1 MKRRVCIRN
10 LFDISRDE
18 DDDERTPAAR
28 INSYTFD
35 MVGKDLLRQPNYRV
49 SFSEK
54 DVKKMVGMKAV
65 RKKMIM
71 KKVIEY
77 EKQIRALYKKQ
88 YNVCKVFITF
98 ETGMLYLWTTLWNI
112 EYCLLN
118 TIFLIELG
126 QRLALDILNTARYDH
141 EFKTDDS
148 ARAIELREDLKF
160 EGQELLYVRYVIRLY
175 LYV

>member
-98 ETGMLYLWTTLWNI
+98 ETGMLYL
-112 EYCLLN
+112 
-118 TIFLIELG
+118 
-126 QRLALDILNTARYDH
+126 
-141 EFKTDDS
+141 
-148 ARAIELREDLKF
+148 
-160 EGQELLYVRYVIRLY
+160 
-175 LYV
+175 